1 MRRRLLIAAVLIAM
15 AAVQG
20 RAQSTNPLSLVE
32 HYATL
37 YNIEPEFVAAFIDV
51 ESRWNARAVSNKGA
65 QGLMQL
71 MPATAKRFGAFDPFD
86 PEQNIAAG
94 TRYLTA
100 LMWEFHG
107 EMRMVAAAYYVG
119 DRWVGA
125 RQLNYR
131 NKDVIAY
138 VESIRDNYLKRKTS
152 AAGLPEK

>member
-1 MRRRLLIAAVLIAM
+1 MRHRLLIVAVLIAM
-15 AAVQG
+15 AAVRG
-20 RAQSTNPLSLVE
+20 SAQSTNAHMLVE
-32 HYATL
+32 HYAKH
-37 YNIEPEFVAAFIDV
+37 YNLEPEFIAAIIDV
-51 ESRWNARAVSNKGA
+51 ESRWNARAVSDKGA

-71 MPATAKRFGAFDPFD
+71 MPATARHFGAFDPFD

-107 EMRMVAAAYYVG
+107 DMRLVTAAYYAG

-131 NKDVIAY
+131 NADVIAY
-138 VESIRDNYLKRKTS
+138 VESIRDHYQKRKTS
-152 AAGLPEK
+152 AAGLPKK

>member
-1 MRRRLLIAAVLIAM
+1 MRYRLLIVAVLIAM
-15 AAVQG
+15 AAVKG
-20 RAQSTNPLSLVE
+20 RAQSTNPHALVE

-37 YNIEPEFVAAFIDV
+37 YDLEPEFIAAIIDV
-51 ESRWNARAVSNKGA
+51 ESRWNARAVSDKGA

-71 MPATAKRFGAFDPFD
+71 MPATARHFGAFDPFD

-107 EMRMVAAAYYVG
+107 DMRLVTAAYYAG

-125 RQLNYR
+125 RLLNYH
-131 NKDVIAY
+131 NADVIAY
-138 VESIRDNYLKRKTS
+138 VESIRDHYQKRKTS
-152 AAGLPEK
+152 AAGLPKK

>member
-1 MRRRLLIAAVLIAM
+1 MTRYVLIATVLITM
-15 AAVQG
+15 ATVQG
-20 RAQSTNPLSLVE
+20 RAQSANPGKLVE
-32 HYATL
+32 HYAAL
-37 YNIEPEFVAAFIDV
+37 YNLEPEFVAAFIDV

-71 MPATAKRFGAFDPFD
+71 MPATAKHFGAFDPFD
-86 PEQNIAAG
+86 PEQNITAG

-107 EMRMVAAAYYVG
+107 DMRMVAAAYYAG

-131 NKDVIAY
+131 NGDVTAY
-138 VESIRDNYLKRKTS
+138 VESIRDHYLKRKTS
-152 AAGLPEK
+152 AAALPEK

>member
-1 MRRRLLIAAVLIAM
+1 MRRRLLIGAVLIAM
-15 AAVQG
+15 ATVQG
-20 RAQSTNPLSLVE
+20 RTQSMNPRTLVSR
-32 HYATL
+32 YAAL
-37 YNIEPEFVAAFIDV
+37 YHLEPEFIAAIIDV
-51 ESRWNARAVSNKGA
+51 ESGWNARAVSDKGA

-86 PEQNIAAG
+86 PEQNVAAG

-107 EMRMVAAAYYVG
+107 DMRMVAAAYYAG

-131 NKDVIAY
+131 NGDVIAY
-138 VESIRDNYLKRKTS
+138 VESIRDHYLKRKTS

>member
-1 MRRRLLIAAVLIAM
+1 MRRRLSIAAVVIAM
-15 AAVQG
+15 VAVQG
-20 RAQSTNPLSLVE
+20 RAQSTNPRALVE

-37 YNIEPEFVAAFIDV
+37 YNLEPEFIAAIIDV
-51 ESRWNARAVSNKGA
+51 ESRWNARAVSDKGA

-71 MPATAKRFGAFDPFD
+71 MPATARHFGAFDPFD

-100 LMWEFHG
+100 LMWEFRG
-107 EMRMVAAAYYVG
+107 DMRLVAAAYYAG
-119 DRWVGA
+119 DRWIGE

-131 NKDVIAY
+131 NRDVVAY
-138 VESIRDNYLKRKTS
+138 VESIRDHYLKRKTS

>member
-1 MRRRLLIAAVLIAM
+1 M

-20 RAQSTNPLSLVE
+20 RAQSTNPHELVE

-37 YNIEPEFVAAFIDV
+37 YHLEPEFIAAIIDV
-51 ESRWNARAVSNKGA
+51 ESRWNARAVSDKGA

-71 MPATAKRFGAFDPFD
+71 MPATARRFGAFDPLD
-86 PEQNIAAG
+86 PEQNIAGG

-107 EMRMVAAAYYVG
+107 DMRMVAAAYYAG
-119 DRWVGA
+119 DGWVGA

-131 NKDVIAY
+131 NRDVVTY
-138 VESIRDNYLKRKTS
+138 VESIRDHYLKRKAS
-152 AAGLPEK
+152 AAGLPAK

>member
-1 MRRRLLIAAVLIAM
+1 MRRRLLIGAVLIAM
-15 AAVQG
+15 ATVQG
-20 RAQSTNPLSLVE
+20 RTQSMNPRTLVL
-32 HYATL
+32 HYAAL
-37 YNIEPEFVAAFIDV
+37 YHLEPEFIAAIIDV
-51 ESRWNARAVSNKGA
+51 ESGWNARAVSDQGA

-86 PEQNIAAG
+86 PEQNVAAG

-107 EMRMVAAAYYVG
+107 DMRMVAAAYYAG

-131 NKDVIAY
+131 NGDVIAY
-138 VESIRDNYLKRKTS
+138 VESIRDHYLKRKTS